1 MNFDYYPVFTFYNS
15 DTNYYIWDNFLDKNL
30 DKKIIKRNKQILY
43 YIRHIRTGISG
54 GKLQGIWWRIFVKR
68 WREL

>member
-43 YIRHIRTGISG
+43 FIRHIKIGRCS
-54 GKLQGIWWRIFVKR
+54 GKLQGVWWRIFIKS